1 MDLDISMHFI
11 YTWDKAP
18 MLLEI
23 SFKENKRENK
33 VVNWR
38 RIKIKGKL
46 VKPINNI
53 GVSERAGCFIAK
65 LESIT

>member
-1 MDLDISMHFI
+1 
-11 YTWDKAP
+11 

-23 SFKENKRENK
+23 SFKENKRENE